1 MFDAPCAPHLIK
13 TKAYQGKM
21 NVVHVNQ
28 PVAVTST
35 QVTVMR
41 NREWSSGL
49 CDCCEDCSVCCCAF
63 WCFPCFQCQTV
74 SNFGECLCLPL
85 MDPTC
90 MGYVGCSGACPPI
103 SMAMRAAV
111 RERYNIEALSSP
123 LTATPRLRISR
134 IIMAAVTMQP
144 QVVTTRTVTV
154 ISADNWS
161 SGIYSC
167 CEDCG
172 ICCCAMWCLPCL
184 MSRTA
189 IDMGECA
196 CLPLLD
202 PCCMGYTGCGAPCPP
217 ASMAIRATLRERYGI
232 KGSICSDCAV
242 LCCCYSCAWCQMAR
256 EVKKRKSSYNV
267 VTAQTSMAAVP
278 LLTTPAPM

>member
-1 MFDAPCAPHLIK
+1 
-13 TKAYQGKM
+13 
-21 NVVHVNQ
+21 
-28 PVAVTST
+28 
-35 QVTVMR
+35 
-41 NREWSSGL
+41 
-49 CDCCEDCSVCCCAF
+49 
-63 WCFPCFQCQTV
+63 
-74 SNFGECLCLPL
+74 
-85 MDPTC
+85 
-90 MGYVGCSGACPPI
+90 
-103 SMAMRAAV
+103 
-111 RERYNIEALSSP
+111 
-123 LTATPRLRISR
+123 
-134 IIMAAVTMQP
+134 MAAVTMQP